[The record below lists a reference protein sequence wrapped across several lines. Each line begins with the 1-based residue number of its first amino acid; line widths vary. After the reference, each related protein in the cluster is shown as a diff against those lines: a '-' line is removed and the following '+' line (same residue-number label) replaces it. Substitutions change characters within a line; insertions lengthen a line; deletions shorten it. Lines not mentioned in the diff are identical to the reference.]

1 MVTRHR
7 LCSAAG
13 MRWSGCILDEMASVW
28 KKLLK
33 TWDLNRSSWALLT
46 VSKLAAASNFP
57 CMFRYVPAVGSKV
70 LEHVGLS
77 VHKLLLNNGVGA
89 IDTLCAWGEADLHK
103 LVAAFLAARFPIL
116 LALNKPTR
124 LALPRPR
131 RGEARGGS
139 LADWV
144 YPSWQRVSPSFQVV
158 HLKCPIYPLGFLDN
172 EKGVAWRTLLSD
184 PKGNASTWQCDGVGD
199 QG

>member
-13 MRWSGCILDEMASVW
+13 MRWSGCILDEMVFAWVFNNVRTKWGSVRRRPSKLCDLFSGYHAPQALVYEASVW

-139 LADWV
+139 LADW
-144 YPSWQRVSPSFQVV
+144 
-158 HLKCPIYPLGFLDN
+158 
-172 EKGVAWRTLLSD
+172 
-184 PKGNASTWQCDGVGD
+184 
-199 QG
+199 